1 MLRREVLNREIEKI
15 ESRLKVLE
23 TSIGRPGVTAND
35 FRKEI
40 QNISDKV
47 KNLKS
52 IIARERFSVDEI
64 NPLR

>member
-1 MLRREVLNREIEKI
+1 MLRREVLNREIEKR

-23 TSIGRPGVTAND
+23 TSIGRPGVTATD

-47 KNLKS
+47 ENLKS
-52 IIARERFSVDEI
+52 IIARERFSADEI